1 MQARPAQH
9 TARARRRAHIQ
20 LLVRRERRPRC
31 SVSPAASLVG
41 GHPERASAV
50 PLGSSPHDT
59 PLTAPLQ
66 QQWRCAAWT
75 IEHEP
80 AAVPYVPPASVTE
93 AARSPRS
100 VHGRCTGTPR
110 APGLVPPWCRC
121 QMEARLEGGRAGRRA
136 SPPRAPGRRTLIILI
151 NHPHP
156 RPRLEHR
163 AAVRAPRRGGIR
175 TKLSPAA
182 SVITSRVRQPAA
194 REGRLLSTQLEC
206 SRLAA
211 SASC

>member
-110 APGLVPPWCRC
+110 RAWCLQCRC
-121 QMEARLEGGRAGRRA
+121 QMEARSRRA
-136 SPPRAPGRRTLIILI
+136 AERGAAPHPRAPLI

-156 RPRLEHR
+156 ARPRR
-163 AAVRAPRRGGIR
+163 AAR
-175 TKLSPAA
+175 
-182 SVITSRVRQPAA
+182 
-194 REGRLLSTQLEC
+194 
-206 SRLAA
+206 
-211 SASC
+211 